1 MTYKTI
7 QKIILIKLFCIL
19 PGLMQASVYSIKPLS
34 LSDGTEF
41 VFEAHAAKGSK
52 LLVWIPSEAGPQQ
65 SDIAIAKALTKK
77 GIEVWRVDLVEAR
90 FLPVAQSSMDRI
102 PAGDVAAIVDYA
114 MATTQKQIFVTG
126 TGRAAIPILRG
137 LQYWQQTHEDHK
149 RFGGA
154 ILLSPKFFVETPDP
168 GKAAELMPVVT
179 QTNLPLYVLQP
190 KQSPW
195 FWKLPVTKKALEQS
209 GSSIILQTIEKVR
222 DRFYFRPDAT
232 MFEREQSLLVSSW
245 LKNAT
250 QLLAALP
257 QEQRQ
262 TKKQTKAAPKVHVG
276 KKDRTLQTF
285 QGNRSPPELKLKNVK
300 DKEIDLKDYQGKVVL
315 VNFWASW
322 CPPCVFEMPSMQRL
336 QDKYYD
342 KGFVILGV
350 NMAEEK
356 TSIEKFLKTKVQ
368 VNFPILLDTDGAT
381 LKRWRVFA
389 FPTSYVIDKKGQIRY
404 ALFGGLEWDTP
415 DIMNKIEALLNE

>member
-1 MTYKTI
+1 MSILK
-7 QKIILIKLFCIL
+7 KILINIL
-19 PGLMQASVYSIKPLS
+19 CLVPVITYGSVDRIKPLS
-34 LSDGTEF
+34 LPDGTEF
-41 VFEAHAAKGSK
+41 VFESHTAKGNK

-102 PAGDVAAIVDYA
+102 PTGDIAAIVDYA
-114 MATTQKQIFVTG
+114 MAKTQKQIFVTG

-137 LQYWQQTHEDHK
+137 LQHWQQIDKGQK
-149 RFGGA
+149 RLGGA

-209 GSSIILQTIEKVR
+209 GSSVILQTIDKVR

-232 MFEREQSLLVSSW
+232 AFEKQQSLQVSSW
-245 LKNAT
+245 LKSAT
-250 QLLAALP
+250 QLLSALP

-262 TKKQTKAAPKVHVG
+262 TKKQINAAPKVRVG

-300 DKEIDLKDYQGKVVL
+300 DKEIDLKDYKGKVVL

-336 QDKYYD
+336 QDKYHK

-368 VNFPILLDTDGAT
+368 VDFPILLDTNGAA
-381 LKRWRVFA
+381 LKRWKVFA